1 MAQDRPQDHISRKR
15 VLYTL
20 PGMDE
25 VTIRRQVEYQR
36 SGDSPLTADF
46 YYPPASGSGAPLPA
60 VVFVVGFP
68 DPGARRFIGCTANE
82 MASYISW
89 AQLVAASGLVAVT
102 YVNNEPADVHAVF
115 DYVRQNAA
123 ALGIDAEHIG
133 VWSCS
138 GSGPM
143 GLSVLM
149 QNGPH
154 APRCGALLYPYTLD
168 LDESAGTAA
177 AAKQWGFTNACAG
190 KTLDD
195 FPRDR
200 PLFIARAGQD
210 QMPALNRTLDRFTG
224 AALARNLPITVVNHP
239 TGPHAFDLFDDSE
252 VTRDVVRQTLR
263 FLTFQLRPDRG

>member
-1 MAQDRPQDHISRKR
+1 MAQDRPQDHIARKR

-20 PGMDE
+20 PGMDD
-25 VTIRRQVEYQR
+25 VTIRRQVEYR
-36 SGDSPLTADF
+36 RTGDSALTADF
-46 YYPPASGSGAPLPA
+46 YYPPGSGSGAPLPA

-68 DPGARRFIGCTANE
+68 DPGARRVIGCTANE
-82 MASYISW
+82 MGSYISW

-102 YVNNEPADVHAVF
+102 YVNQEPADVHAVF
-115 DYVRQNAA
+115 DYVRLNAA
-123 ALGIDAEHIG
+123 ALGVDAGRIG

-149 QNGPH
+149 QDGPQ
-154 APRCGALLYPYTLD
+154 APRCGVLLYPYTLD
-168 LDESAGTAA
+168 LDEPGGTAA
-177 AAKQWGFTNACAG
+177 AAKQWGFTDACAG

-210 QMPALNRTLDRFTG
+210 QMPALTETLDRFAG
-224 AALARNLPITVVNHP
+224 VALARNLPITIVNHAG
-239 TGPHAFDLFDDSE
+239 GPHAFDLFDDSDT
-252 VTRDVVRQTLR
+252 TRNVVEQILA
-263 FLTFQLRPDRG
+263 FLCFQLRRGG